1 MIKSLKILMA
11 VGLITTMSA
20 LNIYG
25 VENENSA
32 SEQIVKDIY
41 NLKIEQ
47 RNINEKISDIDKSIE
62 EKKLIQQESN
72 DVEVVQLNFVDDED
86 SLNNN
91 KDLLKNSV
99 NSEIKA
105 LEDSKLSLNDQIKN
119 LEDKENNLKNE
130 MKGKVNYGSWPVP
143 GFTELSSPFGYRIHP
158 ISKERKFHKGVDIPA
173 DYGTEVLATDYGVV
187 SFSGVQNG
195 YGNVVAIKH
204 FDGKT
209 SIYGHNSKN
218 IVNEGDLVYKGQPIA
233 KVGSTGRSTGNH
245 VHFEVTINGEL
256 KNPLEITSK

>member
-1 MIKSLKILMA
+1 MIKRLKILITI
-11 VGLITTMSA
+11 GLITTMSTF
-20 LNIYG
+20 NIYG
-25 VENENSA
+25 LEKGTLE

-47 RNINEKISDIDKSIE
+47 RNINEKISEIDKDIE
-62 EKKLIQQESN
+62 QAKSYESESN
-72 DVEVVQLNFVDDED
+72 NVEVVQLNFVDDE
-86 SLNNN
+86 SNIKSNEEV
-91 KDLLKNSV
+91 LKSTV
-99 NSEIKA
+99 ETEIKT
-105 LEDSKLSLNDQIKN
+105 LEDSKVSLIEESKN
-119 LEDKENNLKNE
+119 LEEKEDSLKSE
-130 MKGKVNYGSWPVP
+130 MNGKANYGSWPVP

-158 ISKERKFHKGVDIPA
+158 ITKEKKFHKGVDIPA

-195 YGNVVAIKH
+195 YGNVVCIKH

-209 SIYGHNSKN
+209 SIYGHNSQN
-218 IVNEGDLVYKGQPIA
+218 IAKEGDLVSKGQPIA

-256 KNPLEITSK
+256 KNPLDITTK

>member
-1 MIKSLKILMA
+1 MIKSFKILMA
-11 VGLITTMSA
+11 VGLITTMST

-25 VENENSA
+25 AETENS
-32 SEQIVKDIY
+32 SGEQIVKDIY

-47 RNINEKISDIDKSIE
+47 KNINEKISDIDKSIE
-62 EKKLIQQESN
+62 EKKLIQKESS
-72 DVEVVQLNFVDDED
+72 DVEVVQLNFVDDEK
-86 SLNNN
+86 SLKGNE
-91 KDLLKNSV
+91 DLLKNSV
-99 NSEIKA
+99 ESEIKA
-105 LEDSKLSLNDQIKN
+105 LEESKVPLNDQVEN
-119 LEDKENNLKNE
+119 LENQENNLKNE
-130 MKGKVNYGSWPVP
+130 MNGKVNHGSWPVP

-158 ISKERKFHKGVDIPA
+158 ITKERKLHKGVDIPA

-209 SIYGHNSKN
+209 SIYGHNSQN

-256 KNPLEITSK
+256 KNPLDITSK

>member
-1 MIKSLKILMA
+1 MIKSLKILMT
-11 VGLITTMSA
+11 VGLITTIST

-25 VENENSA
+25 VENENSS
-32 SEQIVKDIY
+32 SEQIVKGIY

-47 RNINEKISDIDKSIE
+47 RNINEKITGIDKSIE
-62 EKKLIQQESN
+62 EKKLIQKESN
-72 DVEVVQLNFVDDED
+72 EVEVVQLNFVDDEN
-86 SLNNN
+86 SLKNN
-91 KDLLKNSV
+91 KALLKNSID
-99 NSEIKA
+99 SEIKD
-105 LEDSKLSLNDQIKN
+105 LEDSKLYLNDQIKN

-130 MKGKVNYGSWPVP
+130 INGKINYGSWPVP
-143 GFTELSSPFGYRIHP
+143 GYTELSSPFGYRIHP
-158 ISKERKFHKGVDIPA
+158 ISKERKLHKGVDIPA

-209 SIYGHNSKN
+209 SIYGHNSQN
-218 IVNEGDLVYKGQPIA
+218 IVKEGDLVYKGQPIA

-256 KNPLEITSK
+256 KNPLDVTYK

>member
-1 MIKSLKILMA
+1 MIKSFKILMA
-11 VGLITTMSA
+11 VGLITTMIT

-25 VENENSA
+25 AETENS
-32 SEQIVKDIY
+32 SGEQIVKDIY

-47 RNINEKISDIDKSIE
+47 KNINEKISDIDKSIE
-62 EKKLIQQESN
+62 EKKLIQKESS
-72 DVEVVQLNFVDDED
+72 DVEVVQLNFVDDEK
-86 SLNNN
+86 SLKGNE
-91 KDLLKNSV
+91 DLLKNSV
-99 NSEIKA
+99 ESEIKA
-105 LEDSKLSLNDQIKN
+105 LEESKVPLNDQVKN
-119 LEDKENNLKNE
+119 LENQENNLKNE
-130 MKGKVNYGSWPVP
+130 MNGKVNYGSWPVP

-158 ISKERKFHKGVDIPA
+158 ITKERKLHKGVDIPA

-209 SIYGHNSKN
+209 SIYGHNSQN

-256 KNPLEITSK
+256 KNPLDITSK

>member
-1 MIKSLKILMA
+1 MIKSFKILMA
-11 VGLITTMSA
+11 VGLITTMST

-25 VENENSA
+25 AENENS
-32 SEQIVKDIY
+32 SGEQIVKDIY

-47 RNINEKISDIDKSIE
+47 KNINEKISDIDKSIE
-62 EKKLIQQESN
+62 EKKLIQKESS
-72 DVEVVQLNFVDDED
+72 DVEVVQLNFVDDEK
-86 SLNNN
+86 SLKDNE
-91 KDLLKNSV
+91 DLLKNSV
-99 NSEIKA
+99 ESEIKA
-105 LEDSKLSLNDQIKN
+105 LEESKLPLNDQVKI
-119 LEDKENNLKNE
+119 LEKQENNLKNE
-130 MKGKVNYGSWPVP
+130 MNGKVNYGSWPVP

-158 ISKERKFHKGVDIPA
+158 ITKERKLHKGVDIPA

-209 SIYGHNSKN
+209 SIYGHNSQN

-256 KNPLEITSK
+256 KNPLDITSK

>member
-1 MIKSLKILMA
+1 MIKSFKILMA
-11 VGLITTMSA
+11 VGLIMTMST

-25 VENENSA
+25 AETENS
-32 SEQIVKDIY
+32 SGEQIVKDIY

-47 RNINEKISDIDKSIE
+47 KNINEKISDIDKSIE
-62 EKKLIQQESN
+62 EKKLIQKESS
-72 DVEVVQLNFVDDED
+72 DVEVVQLNFVDDEK
-86 SLNNN
+86 SLKGNE
-91 KDLLKNSV
+91 DLLKNSV
-99 NSEIKA
+99 ESEIKA
-105 LEDSKLSLNDQIKN
+105 LEESKVPLNDQVKN
-119 LEDKENNLKNE
+119 LENQENNLKNE
-130 MKGKVNYGSWPVP
+130 MNGKVNYGSWPVP

-158 ISKERKFHKGVDIPA
+158 ITKERKLHKGVDIPA

-209 SIYGHNSKN
+209 SIYGHNSQN

-256 KNPLEITSK
+256 KNPLDITSK